1 MSGLV
6 LFARYIRAP
15 MALRYEYLAPKTSS
29 PACFGLNGSS

>member
-15 MALRYEYLAPKTSS
+15 MALRYIYSALKTFLPLVLA
-29 PACFGLNGSS
+29 